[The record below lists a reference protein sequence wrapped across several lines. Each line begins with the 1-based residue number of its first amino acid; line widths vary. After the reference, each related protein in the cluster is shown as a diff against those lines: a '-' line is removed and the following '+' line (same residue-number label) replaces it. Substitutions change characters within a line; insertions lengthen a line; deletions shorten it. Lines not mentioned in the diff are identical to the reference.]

1 MVLAVEASHDC
12 THGFLMLP
20 LLFLNQQLKLSD
32 SERTAIKK
40 ETSCDIVPRPASQPL
55 CGANSSIFWAFKN
68 RPGWPPDSDPAPST
82 LEEKLVLGLKGGMVE
97 VPGRVVCTLHIHY
110 IFYIF
115 FLRCMCICL
124 SLCHSM
130 SMCRL
135 RTCLGKKQSFSN

>member
-32 SERTAIKK
+32 SDWTAIKK

-82 LEEKLVLGLKGGMVE
+82 LEEKMVLGLKG
-97 VPGRVVCTLHIHY
+97 
-110 IFYIF
+110 
-115 FLRCMCICL
+115 
-124 SLCHSM
+124 
-130 SMCRL
+130 
-135 RTCLGKKQSFSN
+135 